1 MPDGAR
7 GRGNTAKGPHPLR
20 FRCVRR
26 HVLGPGLPTL
36 ARNRLRQGGAQ
47 EQCRLPVRP
56 VSRLRLPGGP
66 VGENPGTN
74 PVQLPPRAGPVDGID
89 GQLPGF
95 APGPKTASFH
105 PERKLKRR
113 RRKSYTR
120 ILVIT
125 AVVLFILAVG
135 FVLFN
140 RNGVLALMRIRKRRE
155 AIEHQIDSLNMEVE
169 SLRTEIRML
178 RSDSLYMERKVREI
192 MGWGRPGEFVVRFLD
207 RTDE

>member
-1 MPDGAR
+1 M
-7 GRGNTAKGPHPLR
+7 
-20 FRCVRR
+20 RR
-26 HVLGPGLPTL
+26 
-36 ARNRLRQGGAQ
+36 
-47 EQCRLPVRP
+47 
-56 VSRLRLPGGP
+56 
-66 VGENPGTN
+66 
-74 PVQLPPRAGPVDGID
+74 
-89 GQLPGF
+89 
-95 APGPKTASFH
+95 K
-105 PERKLKRR
+105 

-140 RNGVLALMRIRKRRE
+140 RNGVLALMRMRKRRE

-192 MGWGRPGEFVVRFLD
+192 LGWGRPGEFVVRFLEG
-207 RTDE
+207 TGE